1 MLDALIRS
9 KVKFLF
15 SQNRKKHRYARI
27 LIRILSNTC
36 YYQSFVRINY
46 DEGISTSTYS
56 SCFLRSAW
64 IAIHAAHATSRLR
77 VRDRQRKHQTVDA
90 TGWPWHVSQSPF
102 VRTPLP
108 EIHRFD
114 IFQRGAIPSSQEFR
128 GGGDFYLWPFEM
140 ITTVFSIFSDSLNP
154 WYSSNAFFHAIKS
167 TSLSFDNSSV
177 DSTETVNLSLTDN
190 WDLLPA
196 NSPTENSSGVAQL
209 GGTMCLDFLLIFLF
223 LFLIIVILA
232 RRNPPA
238 VAR

>member
-15 SQNRKKHRYARI
+15 SQNRNKHRYARI
-27 LIRILSNTC
+27 LIPILSNTC
-36 YYQSFVRINY
+36 YYQSFVRINC

-128 GGGDFYLWPFEM
+128 GGMIFISDLSRWSQLFFRFWQFKSMVFEQC
-140 ITTVFSIFSDSLNP
+140 I
-154 WYSSNAFFHAIKS
+154 
-167 TSLSFDNSSV
+167 
-177 DSTETVNLSLTDN
+177 
-190 WDLLPA
+190 LP
-196 NSPTENSSGVAQL
+196 
-209 GGTMCLDFLLIFLF
+209 
-223 LFLIIVILA
+223 
-232 RRNPPA
+232 RN
-238 VAR
+238 

>member
-15 SQNRKKHRYARI
+15 SQNRNKHRYARI
-27 LIRILSNTC
+27 LIPILSNTC
-36 YYQSFVRINY
+36 YYQSFVRINC

-128 GGGDFYLWPFEM
+128 GGVIFISDLSRWSQLFFRFWQFKSMVFEQYILPQLNQRLCLSTIRRLIPPKLSIYL
-140 ITTVFSIFSDSLNP
+140 
-154 WYSSNAFFHAIKS
+154 
-167 TSLSFDNSSV
+167 
-177 DSTETVNLSLTDN
+177 
-190 WDLLPA
+190 
-196 NSPTENSSGVAQL
+196 
-209 GGTMCLDFLLIFLF
+209 
-223 LFLIIVILA
+223 
-232 RRNPPA
+232 
-238 VAR
+238 